1 MALVAEVTS
10 VTCTAKSAIDASE
23 YFLLY
28 GMGSDFEEN
37 AYHVWFDKAGG
48 DSEPSGLSSTGIEC
62 DISSATTA
70 SDVGAVVATQ
80 VAANADFSASND
92 SGTVTITNAVRGS
105 VTNAADGNIGGSFS
119 VTTSTAGT
127 GTKNSNHKHPEDDMA
142 WFIQDDHLAVVTTKG
157 PDSTSVHSKLGD
169 WKGIDESVIEGFLL
183 HYTAEPNTVT
193 ALTGTNGTP
202 DIDNTLHPFL
212 VDYVKCKLYM
222 DRAGQLSISDANA
235 SSISMN
241 LSNQHERKWKECLVK
256 YGSKKRD
263 KVGGSRRIMP
273 PNLQ

>member
-1 MALVAEVTS
+1 MALAAEVTT
-10 VTCTAKSAIDASE
+10 VVCETQANIDAQE

-37 AYHVWFDKAGG
+37 AYHVWFNKGG
-48 DSEPSGLSSTGIEC
+48 SDADPAPSGSTGIEC
-62 DISSATTA
+62 NISGATSAD
-70 SDVGAVVATQ
+70 DVGVIVASQ
-80 VAANADFSASND
+80 VGGNADFSASNS

-105 VTNAADGNIGGSFS
+105 VTDGSNVNIGGSFS

-157 PDSTSVHSKLGD
+157 TDSTSVHSKLGD
-169 WKGIDESVIEGFLL
+169 WKAIDESVIEGFLL

-193 ALTGTNGTP
+193 ALTGTAGTP

-222 DRAGQLSISDANA
+222 DRAGQLSSADPNA